1 MITLPSNPRLWRL
14 AKRAIS
20 YLFVSASALLFL
32 IPFIWMVSSSLQT
45 EQEIAS
51 TTMRWIPE
59 TFHWENYANVFKAM
73 PLWTYFKNS
82 IFVTGLFII
91 GTLLSS
97 SLVAYAFSVLK
108 WPGRDKIFI
117 LVLATMMLPM
127 QVTMIPVF
135 VLYKE
140 LGWLNTFKPL
150 IVPAF
155 FGGGAFNIFLLR
167 QFFLT
172 IPRELFD
179 SARIDGCTE
188 FQIYWRI
195 VLPLAKPA
203 LATVGIMT
211 FLFTWNDFLGPLIYL
226 SDKMKSTMALGI
238 VMFVG
243 QHKTEWALLMV
254 ASVLMMLPVILLFL
268 FFQRYFIR
276 GFMMSGI
283 KG

>member
-1 MITLPSNPRLWRL
+1 MSTPLIGPRALHII
-14 AKRAIS
+14 KRAFAYI
-20 YLFVSASALLFL
+20 FVSVCGLMFLLPFL
-32 IPFIWMVSSSLQT
+32 WMLSSSLQT
-45 EQEIAS
+45 EAEIA
-51 TTMRWIPE
+51 TTDINWIPE
-59 TFHWENYANVFKAM
+59 TFHWENYINVFNAM
-73 PLWTYFKNS
+73 PIWTYFQNS
-82 IFVTGLFII
+82 IFVTVLFII
-91 GTLLSS
+91 GTLLSA
-97 SLVAYAFSVLK
+97 SLVAYAFSVLR
-108 WPGRDKIFI
+108 WPGRDKVFI
-117 LVLATMMLPM
+117 LVLATMMLPA

-135 VLYKE
+135 VLYKN

-167 QFFLT
+167 QFFLA

-243 QHKTEWALLMV
+243 QHKTEWAILMV
-254 ASVLMMLPVILLFL
+254 ASVLMMLPVILLFF
-268 FFQRYFIR
+268 FFQRYFIK